1 LFVCVIS
8 TVVHFPAFSLYF
20 SALLPFSS
28 SHSSLSPSLFK
39 SKTNYLSNI
48 LQDDD
53 EYGNGKTRI
62 GGPLAQSDS
71 EDNLDEDEPMT
82 MGNMKNMTTR
92 NNNNNNLKIYYN
104 NHQNSSKKPFK
115 MEVVD
120 F

>member
-1 LFVCVIS
+1 MAPLLGAVQSCGLTS
-8 TVVHFPAFSLYF
+8 FSLI
-20 SALLPFSS
+20 
-28 SHSSLSPSLFK
+28 LFRH
-39 SKTNYLSNI
+39 TI
-48 LQDDD
+48 QDD
-53 EYGNGKTRI
+53 EEFGNGKARI
-62 GGPLAQSDS
+62 GGPLASSDCES

-92 NNNNNNLKIYYN
+92 NNNNNNNLKIYYN